1 MTPSRPCEPA
11 NIANALDSLGTNI
24 LEAAKHLGNG
34 DACTEF
40 GALEAFGMTVRDAA
54 KEISGGL
61 GDVASALREIVDAL
75 HQPARP
81 ES

>member
-1 MTPSRPCEPA
+1 MRDVFNPP
-11 NIANALDSLGTNI
+11 NIVDALDNLGRNI

-61 GDVASALREIVDAL
+61 GDVASALRDIADAL
-75 HQPARP
+75 QQPARP